1 MRLGDRVKAISA
13 HYGGVTHTHRAIVAV
28 IDRLVQPAEASG
40 DAETRRRISIS
51 FTVARS
57 LHANFY
63 ENEMPETIVRD
74 SLEVCEELSMRLY
87 QLFWADGMPPDS

>member
-1 MRLGDRVKAISA
+1 MDETVKAISA

-28 IDRLVQPAEASG
+28 IDKLVQPAEASG
-40 DAETRRRISIS
+40 DAETRRGINIS

-74 SLEVCEELSMRLY
+74 NLEMCEEPSMRLY
-87 QLFWADGMPPDS
+87 QLFWADGMPPAS

>member
-1 MRLGDRVKAISA
+1 MDETVKAISA

-28 IDRLVQPAEASG
+28 IDKLVQPAEASG
-40 DAETRRRISIS
+40 DAETRRRINIS
-51 FTVARS
+51 FTVVRS

-87 QLFWADGMPPDS
+87 QLFWADGMPPAS